1 MARYAVISGGLVQRE
16 IFVRVTLC
24 AMGAEFSS
32 IAAPDSR
39 HVLVMV
45 GALKRVIACGMTA
58 HAPRMRQ
65 QFSDLSKNRA
75 RAFCLVSDRFKF
87 RWTFET
93 LVATDFGSVSANA
106 AESAATAEQPIDTI
120 KKMSVPTSLPHL

>member
-1 MARYAVISGGLVQRE
+1 MARNALIGGGFVQRD
-16 IFVRVTLC
+16 IYSGVTLR
-24 AMGAEFSS
+24 AIGAEVSG

-45 GALKRVIACGMTA
+45 GALKRVIAGGMTV

-65 QFSDLSKNRA
+65 EFSDLGKNRA
-75 RAFCLVSDRFKF
+75 RALCLVCDRFEF

-93 LVATDFGSVSANA
+93 LVGHGLRPGLRKYD
-106 AESAATAEQPIDTI
+106 
-120 KKMSVPTSLPHL
+120 

>member
-1 MARYAVISGGLVQRE
+1 MAWNAVISGGLVQRE
-16 IFVRVTLC
+16 IFVGVTLC

-45 GALKRVIACGMTA
+45 GALKRVITCGMTA

-75 RAFCLVSDRFKF
+75 RAFCLISDRFKF

-93 LVATDFGSVSANA
+93 LVGHGLRLSFRKCG
-106 AESAATAEQPIDTI
+106 
-120 KKMSVPTSLPHL
+120 